1 MADKNK
7 KFVVVEFK
15 DGLQI
20 IPTIWLTSDLKRAKW
35 PNCYTTYN
43 RYDRAVRYMEEPQ
56 STWEEHPIIKIF
68 ATCCK

>member
-7 KFVVVEFK
+7 RFVVVEFQ

-20 IPTIWLTSDLKRAKW
+20 IPTTWLTSDLKRAKW
-35 PNCYTTYN
+35 PNCYISYN
-43 RYDRAVRYMEEPQ
+43 RYDKAVKNMEEPQ
-56 STWEEHPIIKIF
+56 STWEEHPIVKIF